1 MSWHTLALLSQRV
14 RQNEMGSKEK
24 LPIIVFFLFLVP
36 KDFWITRLS
45 NILAVRVPAQAYSR
59 NTSCTLN
66 LISAFLL
73 LFLLKSSGWDKVL
86 LSQISFIN
94 IVSLISCGTT
104 EEYSIIYVIILASLC
119 INKVVIVL
127 RIARIWA
134 MGLIAY
140 TEVRL

>member
-94 IVSLISCGTT
+94 IVLLLSHPCSYPRLQTYKVESKQQRSSVSFVFSIKTNT
-104 EEYSIIYVIILASLC
+104 SIIITSL
-119 INKVVIVL
+119 
-127 RIARIWA
+127 
-134 MGLIAY
+134 
-140 TEVRL
+140 